1 MLRRPPRSPLFP
13 YPTLSRSPAA
23 GLPALA
29 APFLWVGLNA
39 PPTPLRPAPAT
50 AGRSAAPT
58 ASDAA
63 LEALLARA
71 DRALAAG
78 ELVAPPGASAA
89 ALYREAL
96 RRNARAPRAPKRLR
110 Q

>member
-23 GLPALA
+23 GLAALA

-39 PPTPLRPAPAT
+39 PPTPPPPAPAT
-50 AGRSAAPT
+50 AGRAAPPT

-78 ELVAPPGASAA
+78 DPVAPPGASAA
-89 ALYREAL
+89 DLYRQAL
-96 RRNARAPRAPKRLR
+96 PPKAREPRA
-110 Q
+110 